1 MARQHEGK
9 VVKFMLISILVNL
22 LYSYIKA
29 NVYTK
34 VFVYGQ
40 PLINIKKT
48 TEAYLFMVGIKCK
61 LKIEVEREC
70 CKLLKVNTFIQKYLF
85 FSLGKFCMGIN
96 KEQIFLS
103 SQFESM

>member
-1 MARQHEGK
+1 
-9 VVKFMLISILVNL
+9 
-22 LYSYIKA
+22 
-29 NVYTK
+29 
-34 VFVYGQ
+34 
-40 PLINIKKT
+40 
-48 TEAYLFMVGIKCK
+48 MVGIKCK